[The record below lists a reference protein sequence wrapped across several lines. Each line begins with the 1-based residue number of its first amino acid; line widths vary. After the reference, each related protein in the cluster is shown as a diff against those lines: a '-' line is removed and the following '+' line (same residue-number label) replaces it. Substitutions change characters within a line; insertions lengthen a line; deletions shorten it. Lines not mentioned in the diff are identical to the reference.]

1 MIRRS
6 LADTIKSYLNAR
18 ASGNEQNFVA
28 DLVAKMQEE
37 MHTGN
42 PDTKQDIVQQLIFLN
57 LRGHDT
63 TWADF
68 CVLEVMSLDSFSA
81 KRIAYTAAAQ
91 MWTSTSDVVLMATN
105 RIERDLTS
113 IQPLLSALVLSSLPP
128 YLSLSLS
135 QSIAHDVIA
144 LMSAAKPV
152 VRQKAIMTFYHICL
166 KYPDALR
173 PGFTTLLS
181 RLDDA
186 DNSVVFSA
194 LTVMSELCAHNV
206 HNFVQLIP
214 KLHKM
219 LEASTSN
226 WVTMR
231 LIYIMRMLSNVE
243 PRLPRKLIGPF
254 TTILETTSSITVL
267 FECVRTIIEIPITNT
282 ILLTYATNRMQSF
295 LEHEDVNLRFLCLS
309 LFIKLIEI
317 QPKLVAQHKDLITK
331 CLDSSDESTR
341 LLALDL
347 LAALANAKT
356 IDGIVAKMFDH
367 FKQSKSVMFKNQI
380 FSRVIEICSKN
391 DYDLINDF
399 DWYISTLMDFVQEG
413 GFTCYDVLS
422 EQLLDLALRVPDT
435 RERLVDEMAG
445 LFQNV
450 AYKDATSLLLSS
462 SHIIAEYATNTDMF
476 EKVLFSLIAETDERV
491 QESCIATA
499 FKLYLKAENE
509 EKMIE
514 LESIFDKQ
522 LPIFESSTIAEV
534 QDAAIMTKSLIEIIK
549 KSREGPAVTQF
560 REMLVPEF
568 QDDFEPIERPAELD
582 KPIEIFYDEEETVD
596 ELANVSASTLADAL
610 VNSKDGEQTK
620 SAPVKRRKPARQQ
633 RQVPKPKI
641 LKINSEKNV
650 ANIAK
655 PAQVTQK
662 RPAVLSNELANIDLT
677 QIIAEEEQQNLPRPM
692 PYVQEQLMKNQQQQ
706 QQNKKNSSS
715 GHGRHHSHSHGHHS
729 RGSKGRNNE
738 NDKNDKQEDNKNEN
752 DNKEENKTTSAN
764 SSSTTRS
771 NRRHGES
778 NIPKSPAAAPITG
791 PKPYSRAQQLGE
803 NSCMTVQATEFHCSV
818 EKPTTLDI
826 DLSILNNSMNYLTAI
841 DISVPP
847 SSNVKAASLPS
858 YNQTIGTGEKAT
870 HKISLEFQ
878 NILIPQKVRLILVP
892 TDSGAET
899 LEASLL
905 FFPSFFLMPGDP
917 ANIDAAIS
925 AATYVQKLKPVT
937 QAKPKD
943 LLQCVVNVLRST
955 IIKGNDQQSRTLYSR
970 TTLNHEVVCSLKVDV
985 SNVFIELKASDQTL
999 SKDLIR
1005 EIELKIKTMNV

>member
-1 MIRRS
+1 MIRRT
-6 LADTIKSYLNAR
+6 LVDTIKTYLNAR
-18 ASGNEQNFVA
+18 ASSNEQNYVA
-28 DLVAKMQEE
+28 DLVARMQEE
-37 MHTGN
+37 MHTGS
-42 PDTKQDIVQQLIFLN
+42 PETKVDIVQQLIFLN

-81 KRIAYTAAAQ
+81 KRIAYTAASQ

-113 IQPLLSALVLSSLPP
+113 IQPLLSSLVLTSLPP

-317 QPKLVAQHKDLITK
+317 QPKLVAQHKELITK

-347 LAALANAKT
+347 LAALANSKT

-367 FKQSKSVMFKNQI
+367 FKQSKSVTFKNQI

-413 GFTCYDVLS
+413 GFTCYNVLS
-422 EQLLDLALRVPDT
+422 DQLLDLALRVPDT

-450 AYKDATSLLLSS
+450 AYKDATPLLLSA
-462 SHIIAEYATNTDMF
+462 SHIIAEYSTNTDMF
-476 EKVLFSLIAETDERV
+476 EKVLFNLIAESDERV

-499 FKLYLKAENE
+499 FKLYLKAESE

-534 QDAAIMTKSLIEIIK
+534 QDAATMTKSLIEIIK

-568 QDDFEPIERPAELD
+568 QEDFEPIERPAELD
-582 KPIEIFYDEEETVD
+582 KPIEIFYDEEETTNEPDSVTQSS
-596 ELANVSASTLADAL
+596 LAEAL
-610 VNSKDGEQTK
+610 VNSKDGADSTK
-620 SAPVKRRKPARQQ
+620 APVRRRKPARTQ

-641 LKINSEKNV
+641 LKISSEKNV
-650 ANIAK
+650 GNIAK
-655 PAQVTQK
+655 PPQQTTK

-706 QQNKKNSSS
+706 QNKKSSS
-715 GHGRHHSHSHGHHS
+715 SHGRHHGHGHSHSKS
-729 RGSKGRNNE
+729 RSSKSGKGNE
-738 NDKNDKQEDNKNEN
+738 SDKKEDNKNEN
-752 DNKEENKTTSAN
+752 DSKEDNKNETS
-764 SSSTTRS
+764 SQGRS
-771 NRRHGES
+771 GRRHGGDS
-778 NIPKSPAAAPITG
+778 SSSKVQVSSSAAPITG

-841 DISVPP
+841 DISVPS
-847 SSNVKAASLPS
+847 SSNVKAVSLPS
-858 YNQTIGTGEKAT
+858 YNQTISTGEKAS

-878 NILIPQKVRLILVP
+878 NILIPQKVRLIFVP

-905 FFPSFFLMPGDP
+905 FFPSFFLIPGDP
-917 ANIDAAIS
+917 ANIDTAIA
-925 AATYVQKLKPVT
+925 AATYAQKLKPVT

-955 IIKGNDQQSRTLYSR
+955 IIKGNDQQTRTLYSR
-970 TTLNHEVVCSLKVDV
+970 TTLNHEVICSLKVDV
-985 SNVFIELKASDQTL
+985 SNVFIELKTSDQTL

>member
-1 MIRRS
+1 MRS
-6 LADTIKSYLNAR
+6 TRTLADVIKSYLTAR
-18 ASGNEQNFVA
+18 STGSEQNYVA
-28 DLVAKMQEE
+28 DLVAKMQEDI
-37 MHTGN
+37 HTGK
-42 PDTKQDIVQQLIFLN
+42 PDDKIDIVQQLIFLN

-81 KRIAYTAAAQ
+81 KRIAYTAATQ
-91 MWTSTSDVVLMATN
+91 MWNSTSDVVLMATN

-113 IQPLLSALVLSSLPP
+113 IQPLLSALVLTSLPP

-186 DNSVVFSA
+186 DTSVIFSA

-206 HNFVQLIP
+206 QNFVQLIP
-214 KLHKM
+214 KFHKM

-231 LIYIMRMLSNVE
+231 LIYIMRMLCNVE

-295 LEHEDVNLRFLCLS
+295 LEHEDINLRFLCLS

-331 CLDSSDESTR
+331 CLDSTDETTR

-347 LAALANAKT
+347 LAALANSKT

-367 FKQSKSVMFKNQI
+367 FKQSKSVLFKNQL
-380 FSRVIEICSKN
+380 FTRVIEICSKN

-399 DWYISTLMDFVQEG
+399 DWYISILMDFVQEG
-413 GFTCYDVLS
+413 GFTCYNALS

-435 RERLVDEMAG
+435 RDRLVEEMGG

-450 AYKDATSLLLSS
+450 AYKDATSLLLSA
-462 SHIIAEYATNTDMF
+462 SHIIAEYAPNSDQF
-476 EKVLFSLIAETDERV
+476 EKVIFSLIAETDERV
-491 QESCIATA
+491 QESCISTA
-499 FKLYLKAENE
+499 FKLYLKADSQ

-514 LESIFDKQ
+514 LESLFDKQ
-522 LPIFESSTIAEV
+522 LPTFSSSMIAEV
-534 QDAAIMTKSLIEIIK
+534 QDAANLINSLIEIIK
-549 KSREGPAVTQF
+549 KSREGDAVTQF

-568 QDDFEPIERPAELD
+568 QDGFEPIERPAELD
-582 KPIEIFYDEEETVD
+582 EPIEIFYDEEETVN
-596 ELANVSASTLADAL
+596 ELPNSLAEAL
-610 VNSKDGEQTK
+610 GEQKTSTPDK
-620 SAPVKRRKPARQQ
+620 SGQPKRRKPARKQ
-633 RQVPKPKI
+633 RDVQKPKI
-641 LKINSEKNV
+641 LKISADKPTNV
-650 ANIAK
+650 IAK
-655 PAQVTQK
+655 PPGQTN
-662 RPAVLSNELANIDLT
+662 RPAVLSNDLASIDLT
-677 QIIAEEEQQNLPRPM
+677 AIIADEETQNLPRPM
-692 PYVQEQLMKNQQQQ
+692 PYVQEQLMKNQQMNQQ
-706 QQNKKNSSS
+706 KQKSS
-715 GHGRHHSHSHGHHS
+715 GHGHRGHRGHKS
-729 RGSKGRNNE
+729 RGDGSNSNSGRH
-738 NDKNDKQEDNKNEN
+738 
-752 DNKEENKTTSAN
+752 
-764 SSSTTRS
+764 
-771 NRRHGES
+771 RHGES
-778 NIPKSPAAAPITG
+778 STTNSPITVPKPPPAAPITG
-791 PKPYSRAQQLGE
+791 PKQFSRAQTIGE
-803 NSCMTVQATEFHCSV
+803 NSCMTIMATEFYCSS
-818 EKPTTLDI
+818 EKPNTLDI
-826 DLSILNNSMNYLTAI
+826 DLTILNNSMNVLTAI
-841 DISVPP
+841 DISVPT
-847 SSNVKAASLPS
+847 SNVKPSSLPS
-858 YNQTIGTGEKAT
+858 YNQTINPGEKAS

-878 NILIPQKVRLILVP
+878 NILIPQKVRLIFVP
-892 TDSGAET
+892 TDNGAET
-899 LEASLL
+899 LESSML

-917 ANIDAAIS
+917 ANLQNAMAQ
-925 AATYVQKLKPVT
+925 ATNIQKLKPVT

-943 LLQCVVNVLRST
+943 LLQCIINVLRSA
-955 IIKGNDQQSRTLYSR
+955 IIKGNDQQSRTLYSV
-970 TTLNHEVVCSLKVDV
+970 TTQKHEVICQLTVDV
-985 SNVFIELKASDQTL
+985 SSVFIELKSSDPTL
-999 SKDLIR
+999 AKDLIR
-1005 EIELKIKTMNV
+1005 EIELKIKSLS